1 MTIGKF
7 FDPRATSPLLLPKI
21 RSESIMAAAEGMQC
35 ALRLPGICNHD
46 SSTTVNAHLPG
57 IGKSS
62 RSKVSD
68 LHSAIACAACHD
80 AIDNHTYQR
89 RGLTPAIVL
98 DAMLRGHC
106 ETQARWVAMGLI
118 TGPDWEIVG

>member
-7 FDPRATSPLLLPKI
+7 FDPTVDSPLLLPKV
-21 RSESIMAAAEGMQC
+21 RSQLIMDAAEGMPC
-35 ALRLPGICNHD
+35 SLRLPGICCHD
-46 SSTTVNAHLPG
+46 RSTAVNAHLPG
-57 IGKSS
+57 TGKSP

-68 LHSAIACAACHD
+68 LHTSIACVACHD
-80 AIDNHTYQR
+80 AIDNHTYAK

-106 ETQARWVAMGLI
+106 ETQSRWVALGLI